1 MLLAKLLFILKN
13 HNSCTH
19 PWVLSLICYIRIS
32 KFILSENKRQKHFPL
47 FTSKICQILVEKSH
61 LRGAAKPGYLDACFF
76 RDSKNEL
83 LFQVALSGS

>member
-1 MLLAKLLFILKN
+1 MPNFISFHSFL
-13 HNSCTH
+13 T
-19 PWVLSLICYIRIS
+19 IQI
-32 KFILSENKRQKHFPL
+32 KRQKHFPL